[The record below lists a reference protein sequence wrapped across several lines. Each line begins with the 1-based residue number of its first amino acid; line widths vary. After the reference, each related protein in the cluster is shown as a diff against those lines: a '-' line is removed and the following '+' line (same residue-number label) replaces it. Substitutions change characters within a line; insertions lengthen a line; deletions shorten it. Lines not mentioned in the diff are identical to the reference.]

1 MTTPAEL
8 RDLEERPRRYWH
20 VDGIPELVM
29 GLVWIVWG
37 LALIV
42 GDALPRASAAS
53 ASYWMV
59 VPAILVLSG
68 VAANWATR
76 RLKERLTYPRTGF
89 VEYREPGRGV
99 RALTALVAVAAAA
112 TLAALVVTGRS
123 AGAEHLASPA
133 IGVVLSLA
141 FVVVSVRQKAPHY
154 LALAGVALALGVAFA
169 ILKAG
174 LTAMNWIF
182 VWLGLAAVLIGG
194 WRLRSYLERHPAG
207 GPA

>member
-1 MTTPAEL
+1 MPTPAEL
-8 RDLEERPRRYWH
+8 RDLEQRPRRYWN

-37 LALIV
+37 LALIA
-42 GDALPRASAAS
+42 GDALPRGSAAS
-53 ASYWMV
+53 GVYWMS

-68 VAANWATR
+68 VAANWVTR

-99 RALTALVAVAAAA
+99 RTLTALLAVVAAAL
-112 TLAALVVTGRS
+112 LAALIVTGRA
-123 AGAEHLASPA
+123 AGAEHVASPA
-133 IGVVLSLA
+133 IGVILSLA

-169 ILKAG
+169 VLKLG
-174 LTAMNWIF
+174 LTAMNWMF
-182 VWLGLAAVLIGG
+182 VWLGLAATLLGA
-194 WRLRSYLERHPAG
+194 WRLRSYLGRHPAEG
-207 GPA
+207 RA